1 MGGNPMPCDLT
12 CLQCCML
19 LFGGQAGATPIPSQ
33 AKGRA
38 GPSTMRQQQFSQGV
52 GCAARCWHW
61 HGAARSSA
69 DAALATASP
78 RLMVVGKK
86 GIRSEE

>member
-12 CLQCCML
+12 CLQCYAA
-19 LFGGQAGATPIPSQ
+19 FWRAGRGNSIPSQ

>member
-12 CLQCCML
+12 CLQCCCFL
-19 LFGGQAGATPIPSQ
+19 AGRQGQLPSQ